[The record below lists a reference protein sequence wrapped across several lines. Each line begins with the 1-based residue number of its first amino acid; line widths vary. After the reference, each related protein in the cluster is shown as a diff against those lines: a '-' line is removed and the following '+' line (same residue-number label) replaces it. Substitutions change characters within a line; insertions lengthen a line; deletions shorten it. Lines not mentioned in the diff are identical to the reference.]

1 MGQRGGVS
9 VWIWVIL
16 PLSLS
21 SGIYA
26 VLAGGYYWVQGRP
39 GMTLTFL
46 GYVIANVGLMWD
58 ALTVK

>member
-1 MGQRGGVS
+1 MS
-9 VWIWVIL
+9 VWLWVIL

-21 SGIYA
+21 SGVYA